1 MMKWAVIIVGL
12 ITGFCA
18 GAALLLVYPVDWLPG
33 STFVQRTSQTRLSI
47 TDASHRGIEATV
59 GAMLGLGQIEG
70 GGFMDPALRNSRIS
84 VAVLDPVGE
93 AGAPALAVKL
103 SAVAP
108 DNNLL
113 RSRLVAVSD
122 WNLYWPGHG
131 SLFLAGIDNYWP
143 LLKDAIWSALTGS
156 GFHVHGSHLL
166 SPVSELAATQ
176 RVIGASGKLE
186 RLAGSY
192 REWQEYDASNGA
204 EGTLE
209 LDTRV
214 RR

>member
-1 MMKWAVIIVGL
+1 MKWIVMIAGL
-12 ITGFCA
+12 IAGFSA
-18 GAALLLVYPVDWLPG
+18 GAALLLVYPLDWLPG
-33 STFVQRTSQTRLSI
+33 HTLVQRASQTRLSI
-47 TDASHRGIEATV
+47 TDATHRGIKATA
-59 GAMLGLGQIEG
+59 GAMLGFRQTDG
-70 GGFMDPALRNSRIS
+70 GGFMDPALRNARIS

-103 SAVAP
+103 SAVAV

-113 RSRLVAVSD
+113 RSRLVANSD

-131 SLFLAGIDNYWP
+131 SLFLTGIDDYWP
-143 LLKDAIWSALTGS
+143 LLKEAIWSALTGN
-156 GFHVHGSHLL
+156 GFRVHGSHLL
-166 SPVSELAATQ
+166 TPASGHAAAQ
-176 RVIGASGKLE
+176 RVIGASGKLK

-192 REWQEYDASNGA
+192 REWQQYDSADGP

-209 LDTRV
+209 LDTRI